1 MDQSTIYIVL
11 AVICIAVGFI
21 GGALISMLFAERDKK
36 QLLKDGDLL
45 PEGIDRE
52 THTALLRIWRSTD
65 GRLLIELRGRIL
77 TEVRQATT
85 AQRLELESVM
95 DQWLRWLGVNLE
107 ISKSDQEPMPPVFQ
121 PAQPSAPP
129 APAIMPQAVAE
140 SLPPQ
145 DIAGA
150 ISNLG
155 KAKPEKAGG
164 PKTMVEQIDEILQEL
179 VSRSAFS
186 QRSVKITQDVREG
199 IVVWLDGGR
208 YPGMDSVP
216 DPDIK
221 NMIRAAAA
229 EWERRSE
236 HSK

>member
-1 MDQSTIYIVL
+1 MDQSTVYIVL

-52 THTALLRIWRSTD
+52 THTALLRIWRAAD
-65 GRLLIELRGRIL
+65 GNLLIELRGRIL
-77 TEVRQATT
+77 AEFRQATT
-85 AQRLELESVM
+85 AQRLELESVT
-95 DQWLRWLGVNLE
+95 DQWLHWLGLNLE
-107 ISKSDQEPMPPVFQ
+107 IPKPAPEPKPPVFQ
-121 PAQPSAPP
+121 PVQPSAPSVSP
-129 APAIMPQAVAE
+129 IMPQAVAE
-140 SLPPQ
+140 PLPPQ

-150 ISNLG
+150 ISTLG
-155 KAKPEKAGG
+155 KAKLEKASG

-179 VSRSAFS
+179 VSRSAFN